1 MMLAALCA
9 QAAAPAKTAPAK
21 TAPAKT
27 APAVKKTAPA
37 VPTATGAPKKTTT
50 TTASKKMSTT
60 PKSAATALANDDE
73 KTIYALGLS
82 IHRSLGQFNL
92 TPAELE
98 IVKTALSDA
107 AANKPAVEI
116 NEFGPKIQGLMM
128 ARRDAASQKEKAG
141 AAEFLAKAA
150 AEPGAVKTDS
160 GLVYRMVTA
169 GTGASPKATD
179 TVKVHYR
186 GTLTNGTEF
195 DSSYKRG
202 EPASF
207 PLNGVVPCWTEGVQK
222 MKVGEKAVLVCPS
235 NLAYG
240 NQGQGPIPGGATLIF
255 EIELLGIGGQ

>member
-1 MMLAALCA
+1 
-9 QAAAPAKTAPAK
+9 
-21 TAPAKT
+21 
-27 APAVKKTAPA
+27 
-37 VPTATGAPKKTTT
+37 
-50 TTASKKMSTT
+50 
-60 PKSAATALANDDE
+60 LANDDE

-82 IHRSLGQFNL
+82 IHRSLAQFNL

-98 IVKTALSDA
+98 IVKAALSDA

-128 ARRDAASQKEKAG
+128 SRRDAASQKEKAG

-240 NQGQGPIPGGATLIF
+240 DQGQGPIPGGATLIF

>member
-9 QAAAPAKTAPAK
+9 QATAPAKTAPAK

-37 VPTATGAPKKTTT
+37 APIATGAPKKTTT

-60 PKSAATALANDDE
+60 PKPAATALANDDE

-128 ARRDAASQKEKAG
+128 SRRDAASQKEKAG

-169 GTGASPKATD
+169 GTGASPNATD

-222 MKVGEKAVLVCPS
+222 MKVGEKAVLTCPS

-240 NQGQGPIPGGATLIF
+240 DQGQGPIPGGATLIF